1 MVKTDPSLS
10 FVTLIKANQTL
21 RVAPTTAFLGSF
33 QLYLVSATTQEPPIM
48 LVQRLT
54 IKVYP
59 TNGTQSPDIEATI
72 SAISNAGLV
81 TIDFNQKMNMPINA
95 TERISSSA
103 LNVYITDRAGA

>member
-1 MVKTDPSLS
+1 MYQSAAFLSLTDQPYTLVITDPNLS

-21 RVAPTTAFLGSF
+21 RVAPTKAFLGSF

-48 LVQRLT
+48 LVQQIT

-81 TIDFNQKMNMPINA
+81 TIDFNQ
-95 TERISSSA
+95 
-103 LNVYITDRAGA
+103 